1 MMIVMTTGAGRTA
14 ADIVWTF
21 AAAAAAAADHDR
33 HVQAMLL
40 LQMMAHRRHHRRRR
54 ASSACWAI
62 GGSFDVCA
70 LVSLAAATI
79 QCNSIG
85 MC

>member
-1 MMIVMTTGAGRTA
+1 MMTMDAGRTA
-14 ADIVWTF
+14 AHIVWTF
-21 AAAAAAAADHDR
+21 AAAAAAAAAADHDR
-33 HVQAMLL
+33 HVQATMKTS
-40 LQMMAHRRHHRRRR
+40 AHRHRHLRSR

-70 LVSLAAATI
+70 PSYLLPVGYNSM

-85 MC
+85 T